1 MAEPPWTDR
10 IVGARMTVDQS
21 FTSRV
26 MESRFTNQEWS
37 LIMTATSFEI
47 EDPEAP
53 DRARLIADTSKVE
66 HVVPE
71 FDTIRAAQ
79 QMGMASEDRRNG
91 SDGVFGAIKSALG
104 MGDDDHT
111 AELEAADRL
120 AQEYASELQAHLE
133 STGRWEEIRELAAA
147 EA

>member
-21 FTSRV
+21 FTDRV
-26 MESRFTNQEWS
+26 MESRFSNQEWS

-47 EDPEAP
+47 EHPADPE
-53 DRARLIADTSKVE
+53 RARIVADTSQVE

-71 FDTIRAAQ
+71 FETIRAAQ
-79 QMGMASEDRRNG
+79 QMGMASGERRRDN
-91 SDGVFGAIKSALG
+91 DGVLGAIKSALG
-104 MGDDDHT
+104 VGDDDT
-111 AELEAADRL
+111 TQEIEAADRL
-120 AQEYASELQAHLE
+120 AQEYARALQDHLE

-147 EA
+147 EE